1 MRPFKL
7 IALAALLLTSLSL
20 FSSREPAT
28 VDDGLLA
35 TQDLDALYFTRL
47 SSYEDG
53 EKLALRDLEQGL
65 KQYVVFGL
73 VIDGRQIEKHLAS
86 YGLEAYFAGCVVSDW
101 GDGYNDTVRREL
113 GIRERISTL
122 IALEPAVD
130 L

>member
-7 IALAALLLTSLSL
+7 IALAALLLTSLSW
-20 FSSREPAT
+20 FSSRERAL
-28 VDDGLLA
+28 DDGWFL
-35 TQDLDALYFTRL
+35 TMNSNPRL

-53 EKLALRDLEQGL
+53 EQLALRDLAHGL

-73 VIDGRQIEKHLAS
+73 LIDGRQVKKHLAS
-86 YGLEAYFAGCVVSDW
+86 YGLEAYFAGCVVEPW
-101 GDGYNDTVRREL
+101 GAGYNDTVRREL
-113 GIRERISTL
+113 GIRQRISTL

>member
-1 MRPFKL
+1 MHLAKL
-7 IALAALLLTSLSL
+7 TVILSL
-20 FSSREPAT
+20 TVLTGITLYGSRSPDVE
-28 VDDGLLA
+28 VVGLRSDG
-35 TQDLDALYFTRL
+35 T
-47 SSYEDG
+47 YEDG
-53 EKLALRDLEQGL
+53 EKAALGDLGQGI
-65 KQYVVFGL
+65 KQYVVYGL

-101 GDGYNDTVRREL
+101 GKGYNDTVRREL